1 MKVSLEVAAHGFIEL
16 ETSSEEYRAMRAQL
30 IADGATNLD
39 NFASK
44 HSLEIVEQELNDF
57 LRFTV
62 ASVTSAKRPWHTAA
76 AKRGKFV
83 KTRSRL

>member
-16 ETSSEEYRAMRAQL
+16 ETTSEEYCAMRAQL
-30 IADGATNLD
+30 AANGAINLD
-39 NFASK
+39 NFASE

-57 LRFTV
+57 LRFT
-62 ASVTSAKRPWHTAA
+62 ATSVTSAKRPWHTVA

-83 KTRSRL
+83 KTRSLL